1 VAERI
6 RYERI
11 IWETLH
17 VLQDADQ
24 PLRPQEA
31 ISLIRDRL
39 QPNQRELETVKSGG
53 VRWQTVLG
61 FVTGD
66 AVTVGW
72 MSKTGGW
79 ALTDAGREALDA
91 YTVPAHLYNELYER
105 WNEIDARRKEA
116 LQALGEDQQFI
127 ASALELVEAG
137 SWTAHADLAELAGKT
152 PEEVK
157 YFLANNSV
165 KVPHSYRALN
175 TDGSVPAES
184 MLHPHYRGTD
194 LGKRLAAEGVQFSPS
209 GQADQQQ
216 RLTVQALRDGLDA
229 RRDRQAGI
237 ISTARR
243 AWMVRGTNVEGRN
256 LVPDWL
262 ETGFVSLGAVQLG
275 GIDPE
280 GTYEQLKK
288 QVEDSYQHKSYAYR
302 GQRLEELDRF
312 IRRMQIGDLV
322 ITPSHG
328 SVLIGE
334 VTSKPYMAGD
344 TAAFSALRRNVGWF
358 TDRESIDAS
367 DLPAPVPALLQS
379 QAYVVDLTEAYE
391 QLVALVPG
399 KIEDP
404 SPPDPIDD
412 VPQRALAF
420 KPVTLEAAED
430 LLMDPGELQKI
441 TGLLWRRKQVIFH
454 GPPGTG
460 KTYLAKAL
468 ARELT
473 EDGAV
478 KVVQFHPSYTYEDF
492 FEGFR
497 PQGSSGGQLSFELTP
512 GPFRLFAEAAKDNP
526 TTPYILV
533 IDEINRA
540 NLAKVF
546 GELYFLLEYRDEA
559 ISLQYSPKD
568 QFTLPA
574 NLFVIGTM
582 NTADRSI
589 ARIDTAMRRRF
600 SFVELHPRKPPVAG
614 LLSRWLAK
622 HELPSETA
630 LLLDALNVRLADA
643 DAAIGPS
650 YLMNKSTYEQ
660 PDGLDQ
666 VWDYEIMPLLEDF
679 LYGQPGLESRYG
691 LAALRAAVRSAQP
704 SADPTAS
711 RPEPGSGPT
720 EKGSAGD
727 LTAL

>member
-1 VAERI
+1 
-6 RYERI
+6 
-11 IWETLH
+11 
-17 VLQDADQ
+17 
-24 PLRPQEA
+24 
-31 ISLIRDRL
+31 
-39 QPNQRELETVKSGG
+39 
-53 VRWQTVLG
+53 
-61 FVTGD
+61 
-66 AVTVGW
+66 
-72 MSKTGGW
+72 
-79 ALTDAGREALDA
+79 
-91 YTVPAHLYNELYER
+91 VPAHLYNELYER

-127 ASALELVEAG
+127 VSALELVEAG

-165 KVPHSYRALN
+165 KVSHSYRVLN
-175 TDGSVPAES
+175 TDGTVLAES
-184 MLHPHYRGTD
+184 MLHPHYRDTD
-194 LGKRLAAEGVQFSPS
+194 LRKRLAAEGARFSPS

-216 RLTVQALRDGLDA
+216 RLTAQALRDGLDA
-229 RRDRQAGI
+229 RRDREAGA
-237 ISTARR
+237 ISAARR

-256 LVPDWL
+256 LVLDWL
-262 ETGFVSLGAVQLG
+262 ETGLVSLGAVQLG

-322 ITPSHG
+322 ITPSQG
-328 SVLIGE
+328 GVLIGE
-334 VTSKPYMAGD
+334 VTSKPYMAED
-344 TAAFSALRRNVGWF
+344 TAAFSALRRNVGWL
-358 TDRESIDAS
+358 TEREPIDAS
-367 DLPAPVPALLQS
+367 DLPAPVPGLLQS

-399 KIEDP
+399 KIADP
-404 SPPDPIDD
+404 SPPDPIADI
-412 VPQRALAF
+412 PQRVLAF
-420 KPVTLEAAED
+420 KPVTPEAAEG

-441 TGLLWRRKQVIFH
+441 IGLLWRRKQVIFH

-582 NTADRSI
+582 NNADLSI

-614 LLSRWLAK
+614 LLARWLAK
-622 HELPSETA
+622 HELPSEAA
-630 LLLDALNVRLADA
+630 LLLDALNARLADA
-643 DAAIGPS
+643 DAAMGPS
-650 YLMNKSTYEQ
+650 YLMNKST
-660 PDGLDQ
+660 
-666 VWDYEIMPLLEDF
+666 
-679 LYGQPGLESRYG
+679 R
-691 LAALRAAVRSAQP
+691 
-704 SADPTAS
+704 
-711 RPEPGSGPT
+711 
-720 EKGSAGD
+720 
-727 LTAL
+727 